1 MFKAIFNPRVIEWN
15 DIQDTGLSLE
25 LGKEYD
31 VQHSKINGNL
41 DILSNGKISGSFPSD
56 WFTF

>member
-15 DIQDTGLSLE
+15 DIQETGLPLE
-25 LGKEYD
+25 VGKEYD

-41 DILSNGKISGSFPSD
+41 DILSNGEISGSFPSD